1 MALLKEIYNGA
12 IYVEVLELTV
22 HDTLVCGIPTS
33 PTQVRGWPNRG
44 IENKNI
50 YSN

>member
-1 MALLKEIYNGA
+1 MALLKEIYYGA

-22 HDTLVCGIPTS
+22 HDTLVCGIATS
-33 PTQVRGWPNRG
+33 RTQVRGWQNRG
-44 IENKNI
+44 LQYKNI